1 MGFRIF
7 VAAVEAAVTIVVDG
21 TVANVI
27 TVHHID
33 NLHDHFRVMGRVS
46 IHFDIED
53 MASACHLMIGS
64 FHFRFVTSAAFVV
77 DGYMIGVCIIVAV
90 RNTGQRTE
98 FLTVTTGKF
107 ARQAFG
113 RCCQYAVIMLVF
125 L

>member
-1 MGFRIF
+1 MRFRIF

-53 MASACHLMIGS
+53 MASACHLVIGS
-64 FHFRFVTSAAFVV
+64 LHFCLVAGATFVIN
-77 DGYMIGVCIIVAV
+77 GYMVGVCIVVAV
-90 RNTGQRTE
+90 RDTGQRTE

-125 L
+125 F

>member
-21 TVANVI
+21 TVANII

-46 IHFDIED
+46 
-53 MASACHLMIGS
+53 MASACHLVIGS
-64 FHFRFVTSAAFVV
+64 LHFCLVAGATFVIN
-77 DGYMIGVCIIVAV
+77 GYMVGVCIVVAV
-90 RNTGQRTE
+90 RDTGQRTE

>member
-1 MGFRIF
+1 MCGGVFKT
-7 VAAVEAAVTIVVDG
+7 AVHATIPVVVHG
-21 TVANVI
+21 AIPHVVP
-27 TVHHID
+27 VHHID

-53 MASACHLMIGS
+53 MASACHLVIGS
-64 FHFRFVTSAAFVV
+64 LHFCLVAGATFVIN
-77 DGYMIGVCIIVAV
+77 GYMVGVCIVVAV
-90 RNTGQRTE
+90 RDTGQRTE

-113 RCCQYAVIMLVF
+113 RCCQYAVIMQVF

>member
-33 NLHDHFRVMGRVS
+33 NLHDYFRVMGRVS

-53 MASACHLMIGS
+53 MASACHLVIGS
-64 FHFRFVTSAAFVV
+64 FHFRLVAGATILIEG
-77 DGYMIGVCIIVAV
+77 DMGGGGLIVAGCDG
-90 RNTGQRTE
+90 GQRTE
-98 FLTVTTGKF
+98 FLVVTTGK
-107 ARQAFG
+107 
-113 RCCQYAVIMLVF
+113 LT
-125 L
+125 